1 MTHRRKVATYA
12 VSPAVAKKPIIPSRW
27 PSDTESGRRIA
38 WRIGD
43 AELEGPWPWTA
54 LTAADARRVHAFL
67 SQMEKLTW
75 DDACRGGTPRI
86 KLERVRDAP
95 QAVKDRLIETQRDD
109 VDELVN
115 LRLSGVERV
124 WGVRRGNACHILWWD
139 PRHEV
144 WPSARR

>member
-1 MTHRRKVATYA
+1 
-12 VSPAVAKKPIIPSRW
+12 
-27 PSDTESGRRIA
+27 
-38 WRIGD
+38 
-43 AELEGPWPWTA
+43 
-54 LTAADARRVHAFL
+54 
-67 SQMEKLTW
+67 MEKLTW